1 MVHPPRRRLAEDELG
16 EAAAGVL
23 RTNDR
28 GTMTVAAPRLYPHQ
42 WSWDAAFV
50 AIGLAH
56 LSVPR
61 ACVEL
66 DSLLAAQWRT
76 GMIPHIVFADD
87 ASEYFPGPQWWRCA
101 ELTDA
106 APRRPATSG
115 ICQPAVHAIAVDR
128 ILEVARRH
136 GGTDRD
142 AAEAFVQ
149 RTWPAL
155 YAWHRWLVTTRA
167 EASPG
172 LVAIVHGW
180 ESGMDNSPRWDEP
193 YAAVHVGPL
202 PAYHRTDV
210 SVVGDRA
217 QRPEDAEYDRYLWLA
232 GELRR
237 LRYDDAAIARQS
249 TFRVGDV
256 FATAVLAVACDILAK
271 LAPVARRPNDQAEQ
285 LRGWAERL
293 RRAVVASTDPASG
306 MARDHDLR
314 AGRWLGTDTL
324 AGFAPL
330 LCGGLDQTSE
340 QAVLAELDGPR
351 WCGAPGLVAAVPP
364 STRPGTAGYDAR
376 RYWRGPL
383 WPHVVWLFG
392 WAFEWRGYPCRAEQ
406 MRREGL
412 RLVADGTFA
421 EYYEPHTGEPL
432 GSHAQSW
439 TAAVS
444 LDWLASRTAT
454 AGDRGQVAPDTGQPR
469 PR

>member
-1 MVHPPRRRLAEDELG
+1 MVGGPRQQLPRHELSD
-16 EAAAGVL
+16 AAARVL
-23 RTNDR
+23 RDNDR

-87 ASEYFPGPQWWRCA
+87 ESGYFPGPGWWRCA

-106 APRRPATSG
+106 APRQPSTSG
-115 ICQPAVHAIAVDR
+115 ICQPAVHAIAVAR
-128 ILEVARRH
+128 ILEVARRR

-149 RTWPAL
+149 RSWPAL
-155 YAWHRWLVTTRA
+155 FAWHRWLMTARA
-167 EASPG
+167 EAPPG

-193 YAAVHVGPL
+193 YAAVRVGPL
-202 PAYHRTDV
+202 PAYRRSDV
-210 SVVGDRA
+210 NVPGDRT
-217 QRPEDAEYDRYLWLA
+217 QRPEDAEYDRYVWLVD
-232 GELRR
+232 ELRR
-237 LRYDDAAIARQS
+237 LRYDDVAIALQS
-249 TFRVGDV
+249 SFRVGDV
-256 FATAVLAVACDILAK
+256 FATAILAVACDVLAE
-271 LAPVARRPNDQAEQ
+271 LAPLARPPDDQAER
-285 LRGWAERL
+285 LRGWADRL
-293 RRAVVASTDPASG
+293 RRAVAASTDPASG
-306 MARDHDLR
+306 MAQDHDLR
-314 AGRWLGTDTL
+314 AGRWLGTNTI

-330 LCGGLDQTSE
+330 LCGGLDQT
-340 QAVLAELDGPR
+340 ADRALLAEFDGPR
-351 WCGAPGLVAAVPP
+351 WSGTPGQVAAIPP
-364 STRPGTAGYDAR
+364 STPPGTDGYDAR

-383 WPHVVWLFG
+383 WPVIIWLFG
-392 WAFEWRGYPCRAEQ
+392 WAFERRGRTQQAEQ

-421 EYYEPHTGEPL
+421 EYYEPNTGEPL

-444 LDWLASRTAT
+444 LDWLAS
-454 AGDRGQVAPDTGQPR
+454 
-469 PR
+469 